1 MDQMSRSFGLA
12 DKCINL
18 VALMTNSELI
28 NGRNFGSFVSS
39 CAQVEKVAK
48 HERHAKKIAILV
60 LSKKICLN

>member
-39 CAQVEKVAK
+39 CAQVGKVAK
-48 HERHAKKIAILV
+48 HGRHAKNCDIGLV
-60 LSKKICLN
+60 EKNVP

>member
-18 VALMTNSELI
+18 VSHLMTNSELI

-39 CAQVEKVAK
+39 CAQVGKVAK
-48 HERHAKKIAILV
+48 HGRHAKKIAILV
-60 LSKKICLN
+60 LSKNMP

>member
-18 VALMTNSELI
+18 VSHLMTNSELI

-48 HERHAKKIAILV
+48 HGRHAKNCDIGLV
-60 LSKKICLN
+60 EKCLN